1 MDGQR
6 KSNKKK
12 LSIESVYEL
21 NLKINKNR
29 TLSLCSNNIE
39 IILQNK
45 TQKIKKNSTLKSI

>member
-45 TQKIKKNSTLKSI
+45 AQKI